1 MCGFVAVMAGEA
13 GGALPAP
20 ATLRA
25 MTGAIRHRGPDAEGH
40 WRDDAGGVA
49 LGHRRLSIL
58 DLSEAGAQPMH
69 SACGRYVIAFNGE
82 IYNHPALRDDLAR
95 AGHAPD
101 WRGHSD
107 TETLL
112 ALIAARGLIPALRA
126 VRGMFALALWDRQA
140 RALHLA
146 RDPMGEKPL
155 CYGRIGG
162 VWAAASELHALRAL
176 PGFPGGTD
184 PVAVAAYLARGYVPD
199 GMSIHAGIA
208 KLHPGR
214 VLTLRPGAAPEET
227 ICRDFAML
235 AGAGRTA
242 PATGDAGARRDRL
255 ETVLAEAVRGQM
267 ISDVPLGCFLSGGI
281 DSSLVAAL
289 MQAGS
294 DRQVESFSVGFT
306 EARFDESPHAA
317 AVARHLGCAHTAFR
331 LTEDE
336 AQEIIPD
343 LPRIYDE
350 PFADSS
356 QIPTALLCRAARG
369 RVTVALTGDGADEL
383 FGGYNRHV
391 LGPRL
396 WRRLAPLPMA
406 LRRPLGRAL
415 AGLEGVGARHA
426 ALHRLAARAGLP
438 VTLLDKLGRLGG
450 IVAGASG
457 PDALYAHLTRGLMDP
472 ATLLAAPPEAPVT
485 DPGLPAALSGLDGA
499 ARMMA
504 QDSLG
509 YLPGDILVK
518 VDRAAMAV
526 SLETRAPFLDPRV
539 VEAAWALPPGDRIAG
554 KRGKAVLRDILARH
568 VPPDLTERPKQG
580 FAIPLDRWL
589 REGLRGWAGALLAD
603 EALVARAGLDPRA
616 VARLWTRHL
625 AQRGN
630 EGQKLWSV
638 LMLLAW
644 LEHEARTGACA

>member
-1 MCGFVAVMAGEA
+1 MCGIVAVMADA
-13 GGALPAP
+13 AGALPAP
-20 ATLRA
+20 GRLRA
-25 MTGAIRHRGPDAEGH
+25 MTGAIRHRGPDDAGH

-58 DLSEAGAQPMH
+58 DLSEAGAQPMQ

-82 IYNHPALRDDLAR
+82 IYNHPALRADLAR
-95 AGHAPD
+95 AGHAPA
-101 WRGHSD
+101 WRGQSD

-112 ALIAARGLIPALRA
+112 ALIAARGLIPGLRA
-126 VRGMFALALWDRQA
+126 VRGMFALALWDRET

-176 PGFPGGTD
+176 PGGPQGTD
-184 PVAVAAYLARGYVPD
+184 PTAVAAYLARGYVPD

-208 KLHPGR
+208 KVRPGH
-214 VLTLRPGAAPEET
+214 VITLRPGAPPEET
-227 ICRDFAML
+227 ACRDFAAL
-235 AGAGRTA
+235 AGAGLAA
-242 PATGDAGARRDRL
+242 PATGDAGTRRDRVEAL
-255 ETVLAEAVRGQM
+255 LAESVQDQM
-267 ISDVPLGCFLSGGI
+267 IADVPLGCFLSGGI

-331 LTEDE
+331 ISEDE

-343 LPRIYDE
+343 LPHIHDE

-369 RVTVALTGDGADEL
+369 RVTVALTGDGADEV

-396 WRRLAPLPMA
+396 WRRLAPLPMG

-415 AGLEGVGARHA
+415 AGLEGLGARHA

-450 IVAGASG
+450 IVAGARG
-457 PDALYAHLTRGLMDP
+457 PDALYAHLTRGVMDP
-472 ATLLAAPPEAPVT
+472 GTLLTGLASPVT
-485 DPGLPAALSGLDGA
+485 DPALPAALAGLDGTE
-499 ARMMA
+499 RMMA

-518 VDRAAMAV
+518 VDRAAMAT

-539 VEAAWALPPGDRIAG
+539 MEAAWALPPGDRIAG
-554 KRGKAVLRDILARH
+554 GRGKAVLRAVLARH
-568 VPPDLTERPKQG
+568 VPPALTDRPKQG
-580 FAIPLDRWL
+580 FAVPLDRWL
-589 REGLRGWAGALLAD
+589 REGLRDWAQTLLTDKALL
-603 EALVARAGLDPRA
+603 ARAGLDPNA
-616 VARLWTRHL
+616 VAVLWTTHL
-625 AQRGN
+625 ERRRNA
-630 EGQKLWSV
+630 GQTLWSV

-644 LEHEARTGACA
+644 LERDAHTEATT